1 MSLNQINSNGFWGN
15 MKTIRAFAAF
25 IALVIGVYLLLE
37 GVYPSPQSL
46 VDAAFMG
53 LGAALILG
61 YFQLIGDYFQRRL
74 RMPPEM
80 TFMPVLLVLGLVV
93 LGFGLVRPGLA
104 SIELRLSLAIPG
116 LVLAVYAIFRTLKAI
131 KERGL

>member
-1 MSLNQINSNGFWGN
+1 

-53 LGAALILG
+53 LGAALILS
-61 YFQLIGDYFQRRL
+61 YFQLIGDYFSRWL

-93 LGFGLVRPGLA
+93 LGFGLVRPGLV
-104 SIELRLSLAIPG
+104 SIGLRLSLVIPG
-116 LVLAVYAIFRTLKAI
+116 LVLALYAVFRTLKAI
-131 KERGL
+131 RERGL

>member
-1 MSLNQINSNGFWGN
+1 

-46 VDAAFMG
+46 VDATFMG

-104 SIELRLSLAIPG
+104 SIGLKLSLAIPG
-116 LVLAVYAIFRTLKAI
+116 LVLAVYAVFRTLKAI